1 MSFGEVLKKLRSESS
16 LTQQQLADRLNL
28 SKANVSKYES
38 NLVEPNLETLRLITK
53 VFNVNSDYLL
63 EIKTNPTNN
72 LFSDQMSKSVDT
84 DKSFTVTEKQLI
96 KKYRLLDT
104 YGQKAVNHM
113 LDIEYER
120 CSRTEEQ
127 AENQQVLSY
136 VARSGERG
144 TVAKPEAEVDEIFSK
159 LKPDTSEQY

>member
-1 MSFGEVLKKLRSESS
+1 MENLRLARKAKH
-16 LTQQQLADRLNL
+16 LTQEDLGKLVNVQ
-28 SKANVSKYES
+28 KAAISKYEKGYIQPS
-38 NLVEPNLETLRLITK
+38 QEILIKLSEVLDVST
-53 VFNVNSDYLL
+53 DYL
-63 EIKTNPTNN
+63 IGNSRSSNDTNPPLTLN
-72 LFSDQMSKSVDT
+72 
-84 DKSFTVTEKQLI
+84 EKQLI

-144 TVAKPEAEVDEIFSK
+144 TIAKPEAEVDEIFSK